1 MESINCWLYLVIT
14 FEWNQQ
20 TNKNDITASC
30 NLSILLIKFTKTQ
43 LPLAFYLSCI
53 LYKIFFWRLSLRTKH
68 FVLHEK
74 CEKGTKKAIFPEIKF
89 YRAICRRGVA
99 RRGCDNTQDR
109 ESQTAANPAPHCHI
123 VPHYE
128 CLFRTISKSI
138 SNIDTTNFNTE
149 NILSVGEKQINRF
162 WIIQHVWTL
171 NICFI
176 LFFKC
181 QGLCTLL

>member
-1 MESINCWLYLVIT
+1 MEPAKKSQI
-14 FEWNQQ
+14 
-20 TNKNDITASC
+20 ITASC
-30 NLSILLIKFTKTQ
+30 NLSRWTS
-43 LPLAFYLSCI
+43 LPQPNFPLHSTYPVSCI
-53 LYKIFFWRLSLRTKH
+53 ENFLFEDYLCGQNILH
-68 FVLHEK
+68 FILHEK
-74 CEKGTKKAIFPEIKF
+74 CERGTKKAIFPEIKF

-181 QGLCTLL
+181 QVLVLCCKSIDM